1 MNDLNIK
8 FDESGQEDESDVVA
22 DAKSFKQLMLWGTD
36 WTVETILTQLK
47 KGKIELNPRYQRRNA
62 WDLNKKSKLIESLI
76 IGLPVPE
83 VILAESKEKKG
94 SYIVIDGKQ
103 RLLTIRQ
110 FCADEND
117 DVFKNFKLRKL
128 EILEDLNGINFKDIR
143 DDPLLDDYQSAFE
156 NQTIRTI
163 VIKNWPNEDVLYKI
177 FHRLNTGSLELSPQ
191 ELRQALH
198 PGAFLDYV
206 DEYSQESKEI
216 KKVLKLKDPDPRM
229 RDVEL
234 LIRYFAFKNYSNEY
248 HGNLKDFLDKTCESL
263 NVKYTSHKELIEDQ
277 AKEFAEAINTTFEIF
292 GDDAFHKWDSD
303 KYTKRFNRAVYEIM
317 IYYFS
322 ISEIRNKSLENKD
335 AVKRKFED
343 LCSTDLEFLQA
354 FESSTKDIVRTT
366 KRFSTWGNAL
376 SDILSLSISSP
387 MQ

>member
-1 MNDLNIK
+1 MNDLKIEVNE
-8 FDESGQEDESDVVA
+8 DSQEDESEVVA
-22 DAKSFKQLMLWGTD
+22 DAASFKQLMLWGTD
-36 WTVETILTQLK
+36 WTVETILNQLK
-47 KGKIELNPRYQRRNA
+47 KGNIELNPKYQRRNA
-62 WDLNKKSKLIESLI
+62 WDLTKKSKLIESLI

-128 EILEDLNGINFKDIR
+128 DILEDLNGINFKDIR
-143 DDPLLDDYQSAFE
+143 DDPVLDGYQSAFE
-156 NQTIRTI
+156 NQTVRTI
-163 VIKNWPNEDVLYKI
+163 VIKNWPNENVLYKI
-177 FHRLNTGSLELSPQ
+177 FHRLNTGSLPLSPQ

-198 PGAFLDYV
+198 PGPFLDYV

-216 KKVLKLKDPDPRM
+216 KKVLKLSAPDPRM

-263 NVKYTSHKELIEDQ
+263 NGKYTSHKELIEDQ
-277 AKEFAEAINTTFEIF
+277 AKEFVEAINTTFEIF
-292 GDDAFHKWDSD
+292 GDDAFRKWDSG
-303 KYTKRFNRAVYEIM
+303 KYTKLFNRAVYDIM

-322 ISEIRNKSLENKD
+322 IPEIRNKSLENRG
-335 AVKRKFED
+335 AIKRKFEE
-343 LCSTDLEFLQA
+343 LCSTDLEFLQS

-376 SDILSLSISSP
+376 SDSISLSISSP
-387 MQ
+387 M

>member
-1 MNDLNIK
+1 MNDLKIEV
-8 FDESGQEDESDVVA
+8 DENSQEDESEIVA
-22 DAKSFKQLMLWGTD
+22 DAASFKQLMLWGTD
-36 WTVETILTQLK
+36 WTVETILNQLK
-47 KGKIELNPRYQRRNA
+47 KGNIELNPKYQRRNV
-62 WDLNKKSKLIESLI
+62 WDLAKKSKLIESLI

-110 FCADEND
+110 FCADETD

-128 EILEDLNGINFKDIR
+128 TILKDLNGINFKDIR
-143 DDPLLDDYQSAFE
+143 DDPILDDYQSAFE

-163 VIKNWPNEDVLYKI
+163 VIKNWPNENVLFKI
-177 FHRLNTGSLELSPQ
+177 FHRLNTASLQLSPQ

-198 PGAFLDYV
+198 PGLFLDYV
-206 DEYSQESKEI
+206 DEYSQESEEI
-216 KKVLKLKDPDPRM
+216 KKVLNLRDPDPRM
-229 RDVEL
+229 QDVEL

-248 HGNLKDFLDKTCESL
+248 NGNLKAFLDKTCKSL
-263 NVKYTSHKELIEDQ
+263 NAKYISHKELIEDQ
-277 AKEFAEAINTTFEIF
+277 ATEFAEAINATFEIF
-292 GDDAFHKWDSD
+292 GDDAFHKWGSD
-303 KYTKRFNRAVYEIM
+303 KYTNRFNRAVYDIM

-322 ISEIRNKSLENKD
+322 ISEIRNKSLENKG
-335 AVKRKFED
+335 AIKRKFEE
-343 LCSTDLEFLQA
+343 LCSTDLEFLQS

-376 SDILSLSISSP
+376 SDILSLPISSP
-387 MQ
+387 M

>member
-1 MNDLNIK
+1 MNDLKIE
-8 FDESGQEDESDVVA
+8 FDESSQEDEDDVSTSA
-22 DAKSFKQLMLWGTD
+22 ANFKQLMLWGTD
-36 WTVETILTQLK
+36 WTVETILNQLK
-47 KGKIELNPRYQRRNA
+47 KGNIELNPKYQRRNV
-62 WDLNKKSKLIESLI
+62 WDLAKKSKLIESLI

-110 FCADEND
+110 FCADETD

-128 EILEDLNGINFKDIR
+128 TILKDLNGINFKGIR
-143 DDPLLDDYQSAFE
+143 DDPLLDGYQSAFE

-198 PGAFLDYV
+198 PGLFLDYV
-206 DEYSQESKEI
+206 DEYSQESEEI
-216 KKVLKLKDPDPRM
+216 KKVLNLRDVDPRM

-248 HGNLKDFLDKTCESL
+248 QGNLKDFLDKTCKLL
-263 NVKYTSHKELIEDQ
+263 NVKYTSHKEFIEDQ
-277 AKEFAEAINTTFEIF
+277 AKEFVEAINTTFEIF
-292 GDDAFHKWDSD
+292 GDDAFRKWDSD
-303 KYTKRFNRAVYEIM
+303 KYTKRFNRAVYDIM

-322 ISEIRNKSLENKD
+322 IAEIRTKSLEHKE
-335 AVKRKFED
+335 AIKRKFEE
-343 LCSTDLEFLQA
+343 LCSTDLEFLQS

-376 SDILSLSISSP
+376 SDLLSLPISSP
-387 MQ
+387 M

>member
-1 MNDLNIK
+1 MNDLKIE
-8 FDESGQEDESDVVA
+8 FDESSQEDEDDVSTSA
-22 DAKSFKQLMLWGTD
+22 ASFKQLMLWGTD
-36 WTVETILTQLK
+36 WTVETILNQLK
-47 KGKIELNPRYQRRNA
+47 KGNIELNPRYQRRNA
-62 WDLNKKSKLIESLI
+62 WDLNKKSRLLESLI

-117 DVFKNFKLRKL
+117 DVFKNFKLRQL
-128 EILEDLNGINFKDIR
+128 TILKDLNGKYFRDILN
-143 DDPLLDDYQSAFE
+143 DPILEDYQSAFE

-163 VIKNWPNEDVLYKI
+163 VIKNWPNEKVLYTI

-198 PGAFLDYV
+198 PGLFLDYV
-206 DEYSQESKEI
+206 DEYSQESEEI
-216 KKVLKLKDPDPRM
+216 KKILNLKDPDPRM

-248 HGNLKDFLDKTCESL
+248 HGNLKDFLDKTCKSL
-263 NVKYTSHKELIEDQ
+263 NGRYASHKELIEDQ
-277 AKEFAEAINTTFEIF
+277 AKEFVEAVNTTFEIF

-322 ISEIRNKSLENKD
+322 ISEIRNKSLENKE

-343 LCSTDLEFLQA
+343 LCSTDPEFLQA
-354 FESSTKDIVRTT
+354 FESSTKDIVRTK

-376 SDILSLSISSP
+376 SDILSLPISSP

>member
-1 MNDLNIK
+1 MNDLNIE
-8 FDESGQEDESDVVA
+8 FDESSQEDESDVVA

-47 KGKIELNPRYQRRNA
+47 KGNIELNPRYQRRNA

-322 ISEIRNKSLENKD
+322 ISEIRNKSLENKE

>member
-1 MNDLNIK
+1 MNDSKIE
-8 FDESGQEDESDVVA
+8 FDESSQEEEDDVSA
-22 DAKSFKQLMLWGTD
+22 SATSFKQLMLWGTD
-36 WTVETILTQLK
+36 WTVETILNQLK
-47 KGKIELNPRYQRRNA
+47 KGNIDLNPRYQRRNA
-62 WDLNKKSKLIESLI
+62 WDIAKKSKLIESLI

-128 EILEDLNGINFKDIR
+128 TILKDLNGKYFRDILN
-143 DDPLLDDYQSAFE
+143 DPILEDYQSAFE
-156 NQTIRTI
+156 NQTVRTI
-163 VIKNWPNEDVLYKI
+163 VIKNWPDENVLYNI
-177 FHRLNTGSLELSPQ
+177 FHRLNTGNLPLSPQ

-198 PGAFLDYV
+198 PGLFLDYV
-206 DEYSQESKEI
+206 DEYSQESVEI
-216 KKVLKLKDPDPRM
+216 KKILNLRDPDPRM

-234 LIRYFAFKNYSNEY
+234 LIRYFAFKNYSNIY
-248 HGNLKDFLDKTCESL
+248 HGNLKDFLDKTCKSL
-263 NVKYTSHKELIEDQ
+263 NVKYTSHKEIIDDQ
-277 AKEFAEAINTTFEIF
+277 AKEFVEAMNATFEIF
-292 GDDAFHKWDSD
+292 GNGAFRKWDSD
-303 KYTKRFNRAVYEIM
+303 KYTKQFNRAVYDIM

-322 ISEIRNKSLENKD
+322 ISEIRNKSLENKE
-335 AVKRKFED
+335 AIKRKFEE
-343 LCSTDLEFLQA
+343 LCSTDLGFLQS
-354 FESSTKDIVRTT
+354 FEFSTKDIVRTT

-376 SDILSLSISSP
+376 SDILILPISSP

>member
-1 MNDLNIK
+1 MNDSKIE
-8 FDESGQEDESDVVA
+8 FDESSQEEEDDVSA
-22 DAKSFKQLMLWGTD
+22 SATSFKQLMLWGTD
-36 WTVETILTQLK
+36 WTVETILNQLR
-47 KGKIELNPRYQRRNA
+47 KGNIDLNPRYQRRNA
-62 WDLNKKSKLIESLI
+62 WDITKKSKLIESLI

-117 DVFKNFKLRKL
+117 DVFKNFKLRRL
-128 EILEDLNGINFKDIR
+128 DILKDLNGINYKDMR
-143 DDPLLDDYQSAFE
+143 DDPILDDYQTAFE

-163 VIKNWPNEDVLYKI
+163 VIKNWPNENVLYKI
-177 FHRLNTGSLELSPQ
+177 FHRLNTGSLQLSPQ

-198 PGAFLDYV
+198 PGPFLDYV
-206 DEYSQESKEI
+206 DEFSQESEEI
-216 KKVLKLKDPDPRM
+216 KKILNLRDPAPRM
-229 RDVEL
+229 QDVEL

-248 HGNLKDFLDKTCESL
+248 HGNLKDFLDKTCKSL
-263 NVKYTSHKELIEDQ
+263 NVKYTSHKEIIEDQ
-277 AKEFAEAINTTFEIF
+277 AKEFVEAINTTFEIF
-292 GDDAFHKWDSD
+292 GDGAFRKWDSD
-303 KYTKRFNRAVYEIM
+303 KYTKQFNRAVYDIM

-322 ISEIRNKSLENKD
+322 ISEIRKKSLENKE
-335 AVKRKFED
+335 VIKRKFEE
-343 LCSTDLEFLQA
+343 LCSTDLEFLQS
-354 FESSTKDIVRTT
+354 FEFSTKDIVRTT

-376 SDILSLSISSP
+376 SDILSLPISSP